1 MAKDLILTSALI
13 LSFPKWQ
20 SVKRTGCC
28 DHYGSQVKMLFIG
41 CSLFPSGTFVPHK
54 GYTLVMLPWVPLV
67 KLCCYG
73 YRWASPKNNSNIR
86 STYQSFFHHT
96 SSLVQVFCCIL
107 LRDWIQK
114 IMTSSNTNTLRN
126 MLSWQA
132 VLFVV
137 GSSLLLLRIKNTQ
150 DITSA
155 IYLIRPIPYF

>member
-1 MAKDLILTSALI
+1 MLKDLILTSALI

-54 GYTLVMLPWVPLV
+54 GYTLVMLPRVPLV

-96 SSLVQVFCCIL
+96 SSLVQVFVVYCYVIGYKKSWRHRTQIHYVICCL
-107 LRDWIQK
+107 GKQ
-114 IMTSSNTNTLRN
+114 
-126 MLSWQA
+126 
-132 VLFVV
+132 
-137 GSSLLLLRIKNTQ
+137 SSL
-150 DITSA
+150 S
-155 IYLIRPIPYF
+155 